1 MLTNKVNVLPDW
13 PSQSPDLNLIEHLW
27 SKLGRWIRKQPQAIK
42 NITEL
47 LQEEWDKSNNQ
58 LDRKY
63 VTKNIETVIKSNGW
77 PTKLTYIVN
86 ALVEV

>member
-1 MLTNKVNVLPDW
+1 MVRAGKINKKAT
-13 PSQSPDLNLIEHLW
+13 PSH
-27 SKLGRWIRKQPQAIK
+27 KK
-42 NITEL
+42 ITEL

-63 VTKNIETVIKSNGW
+63 ATKNIETVIKSNGW